1 MKTKIYGGILLLIA
15 TLIWGTSLVA
25 QSLGTN
31 HVGPFTFNAA
41 RFLIGAIVLLPFI
54 LFTSYHKSRQ
64 QTSAACH
71 KAKDHKLYQG
81 GIICGCIVFVTA
93 SLQQIGI
100 AYTTVGKAGFI
111 TALYIVIVPI
121 LGLILGKHVPL
132 QIWLCIL
139 LAIIGMYL
147 LCMNEKFNL
156 GVGDTFVLFCAI
168 STAIH
173 IPTVDYY
180 SPRVDCVRLSC
191 LQFFVCGALS
201 AIAALVIERPG
212 MQSIIEAGAPILYTG
227 ILSCG
232 IAYTLQALGQK
243 EVSPVATSLIL
254 SLESVFSVLS
264 GWIILGESL
273 KFKEALGC
281 VLMFI
286 AIVLSQIPT
295 PRSIMSV
302 KVSGQ
307 IDTEKGRGSLV

>member
-1 MKTKIYGGILLLIA
+1 MKAKIVGGILLLVA
-15 TLIWGTSLVA
+15 TLIWGTALVA

-41 RFLIGAIVLLPFI
+41 RFFIGAIVLLPFI
-54 LFTSYHKSRQ
+54 LFTSYHKNRK
-64 QTSAACH
+64 QTSTTCSNT
-71 KAKDHKLYQG
+71 KDIKLFQG

-100 AYTTVGKAGFI
+100 TYTTVGKAGFI

-121 LGLILGKHVPL
+121 LGLFFGKRVPL
-132 QIWLCIL
+132 QIWFCIL

-147 LCMNEKFNL
+147 LCVNETFKL
-156 GVGDTFVLFCAI
+156 GVGDTYVLFCAL

-173 IPTVDYY
+173 ILTVDYY
-180 SPRVDCVRLSC
+180 SSRVDCVRLSC

-201 AIAALVIERPG
+201 AIAALMIEKPDL
-212 MQSIIEAGAPILYTG
+212 QSMIEAGAPILYTG
-227 ILSCG
+227 IFSCG

-264 GWIILGESL
+264 GWLILGELL
-273 KFKEALGC
+273 KFKEELGC

-286 AIVLSQIPT
+286 AIVLSQMPIPGEIKPIKT
-295 PRSIMSV
+295 
-302 KVSGQ
+302 SGQ
-307 IDTEKGRGSLV
+307 IDQKL

>member
-1 MKTKIYGGILLLIA
+1 MKTKIVGGILLLIA

-41 RFLIGAIVLLPFI
+41 RFFIGAIVLLPII
-54 LFTSYHKSRQ
+54 LVTSYHKNRQ
-64 QTSAACH
+64 QTSTACH
-71 KAKDHKLYQG
+71 EAKDNQLFKG

-100 AYTTVGKAGFI
+100 SYTTVGKAGFI

-121 LGLILGKHVPL
+121 LGLFFGKRVPL
-132 QIWLCIL
+132 QIWICIF
-139 LAIIGMYL
+139 LATIGMYL
-147 LCMNEKFNL
+147 LCINEKFSL
-156 GVGDTFVLFCAI
+156 GIGDTFVLFCAF

-173 IPTVDYY
+173 ILTVDYY
-180 SPRVDCVRLSC
+180 SSRVDCVRLSC
-191 LQFFVCGALS
+191 IQFFVCGVLS
-201 AIAALVIERPG
+201 AIMALIIEKPNL
-212 MQSIIEAGAPILYTG
+212 QSIFEAGAPILYTG

-264 GWIILGESL
+264 GWLILGESL
-273 KFKEALGC
+273 NFKETFGC
-281 VLMFI
+281 ILMFA
-286 AIVLSQIPT
+286 AILLSQMPT
-295 PRSIMSV
+295 SKAL
-302 KVSGQ
+302 KVAKTSGQ
-307 IDTEKGRGSLV
+307 IDPKL